1 MLLEATAN
9 GLGYASAPPDA
20 FAEQEREILSPAAA
34 ASTKIRKLEAKPEV
48 GEEAAGRGGATIAK
62 EFREAS
68 SGDWEMCK

>member
-1 MLLEATAN
+1 MSLEATAN

-20 FAEQEREILSPAAA
+20 FAEQEREILSPAA